1 MATKKKKEKK
11 IQKGG
16 NSTIGFLLPKAIDFH
31 THKQLLGIFHSATE
45 SPIFS
50 CWKPDRTPRIVI
62 TNPSCNIR
70 GKSSS
75 FERNPIAFHRRC
87 IPVTWKTSDGNYFRS
102 PDPRG
107 SAGIL
112 AHTRFIADQ
121 ANEFMKVNVRCIP
134 RRQKKRLSRLSEII
148 IGGRGCNVYVRDRCD
163 SFRDLQ

>member
-1 MATKKKKEKK
+1 MVFLWQNCSIRRKRQNCMGTKKKKEKK
-11 IQKGG
+11 IQKEG

-31 THKQLLGIFHSATE
+31 THNQLLGIFHSATK
-45 SPIFS
+45 SPMFS
-50 CWKPDRTPRIVI
+50 LRCWKPDRTPRIVI

-112 AHTRFIADQ
+112 AHTRFIAD
-121 ANEFMKVNVRCIP
+121 
-134 RRQKKRLSRLSEII
+134 RQTNLWKWTYVAFREGKRNASRVCLK
-148 IGGRGCNVYVRDRCD
+148 
-163 SFRDLQ
+163 